1 MNKNDHPINVLSVV
15 AHWGGGFENVEHQ
28 VLYRTVQHLK
38 FRGLLS
44 IWPDRAI
51 DHHHIHE
58 NNSRYDSEDSGK
70 ADKKCF
76 ILHVCLKYLFWLSG
90 RLGEIDFFYPNE
102 IRIFQDLF
110 SGRRSFSATS

>member
-1 MNKNDHPINVLSVV
+1 MDKNDHPINVLAVI
-15 AHWGGGFENVEHQ
+15 AHWGGRLKNVEHQ
-28 VLYRTVQHLK
+28 VLYRIVQHLK
-38 FRGLLS
+38 FPGLLS
-44 IWPDRAI
+44 IWPDRSI

-58 NNSRYDSEDSGK
+58 NNSRYYSENSGE

-90 RLGEIDFFYPNE
+90 RLGEIDFFYSNE

-110 SGRRSFSATS
+110 TSRSSFSTTG